1 MTWVSPLVAIAL
13 NGFRESSRNRV
24 TVVVAFFALAMIFSA
39 TVAMDLTVFTFSRV
53 MTDVGLGVMGLIA
66 NFLAIFL
73 ATGQL
78 PREIERRTIY
88 MVASRPLS
96 RGTFLVGRFLGNLL
110 TVYSVIAVMVLL
122 FAFQL
127 LVSQEPFTGPHL
139 AAVVGLLCEVALV
152 SAIGFAFATLS
163 SQVVSSVAT
172 TGLYFLGHLMP
183 DLHRMAER
191 APSALVRGLARV
203 GTVVLPDFDRLD
215 FKLRATYGL
224 ATSAGELGQ
233 ALLYTLGYATV
244 ALLIAGALFD
254 RRDFK

>member
-1 MTWVSPLVAIAL
+1 MAVAL

-24 TVVVAFFALAMIFSA
+24 TVVVLFFALAMIFSA
-39 TVAMDLTVFTFSRV
+39 TMAMDLTVFTFSRV

-73 ATGQL
+73 STGQL

-96 RGTFLVGRFLGNLL
+96 RGTFLLGRFFGNLL

-122 FAFQL
+122 FGFQL
-127 LVSQEPFTGPHL
+127 VVSHERFTGSHF
-139 AAVVGLLCEVALV
+139 AAVVGLCCEVALV
-152 SAIGFAFATLS
+152 SAIGFAFATFS
-163 SQVVSSVAT
+163 SQVISSVAT

-183 DLHRMAER
+183 DLHKIAVR
-191 APSALVRGLARV
+191 APSPLVRGLARV

-215 FKLRATYGL
+215 FKLRATYEI
-224 ATSAGELGQ
+224 ATSARELVE
-233 ALLYTLGYATV
+233 ATLYTLGYATV
-244 ALLIAGALFD
+244 ALVIAGVLFE